1 MASNE
6 QIIYTPDMDEK
17 KETVNEKEDPIELTE
32 EEVLEFNKKIIENY
46 GFNRISLI
54 LVRCLS
60 TMINKISEKILIPE
74 TEINSEF
81 VSNIS
86 EIETYL
92 DIIKSGFDIPEETV
106 HEYKNYIYTE
116 FYKILKNEN
125 TTKEENEEE
134 KNELE
139 Q

>member
-1 MASNE
+1 MTSNE
-6 QIIYTPDMDEK
+6 QIIYTPDMDE
-17 KETVNEKEDPIELTE
+17 EKEIVEEKDKPIELDE
-32 EEVLEFNKKIIENY
+32 EQVKEFNKEILANY

-60 TMINKISEKILIPE
+60 TMINKISEKILLPE
-74 TEINSEF
+74 TELNSEF

-92 DIIKSGFDIPEETV
+92 DIIKNGFNIPEETV

-116 FYKILKNEN
+116 FYKILKED
-125 TTKEENEEE
+125 TTKEQSEEE
-134 KNELE
+134 KNEPE